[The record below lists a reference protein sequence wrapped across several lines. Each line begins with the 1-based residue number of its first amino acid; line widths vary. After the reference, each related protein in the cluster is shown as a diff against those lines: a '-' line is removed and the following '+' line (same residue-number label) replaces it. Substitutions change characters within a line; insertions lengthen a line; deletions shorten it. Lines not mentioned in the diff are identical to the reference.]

1 MKRVFLYGKLILSL
15 LGTVQLTFGQ
25 NQADRTKIAMAV
37 NQQKLESIVISA
49 NQQIKIQQ
57 REVKRFIKLGYPEFI
72 ESDDGTFSQ
81 LIGTNEQGNP
91 IYLQTMNQNVVN
103 TIGANILHN
112 GFDGFNLTGN
122 DMTIGLWEPSSPR
135 LLHEVLRFSS
145 TSSRITYATGQVS
158 GINSHATHVAG
169 TLIGNQTN
177 INSPNQEEVQGVAYE
192 ASIKAYDWN
201 LAVAEMA
208 AEAMNGLL
216 VANTSFGYAP
226 APLDES
232 EYGRYSLTS
241 REWDAV
247 MCAAP
252 FLQIVKPAGNVRDD
266 SPYIV
271 PQVAIKSG
279 FDLLE
284 SSGTSK
290 NVLVVSAFD
299 LTKDEPSEQ
308 SPVYDI
314 SLVEV
319 PYSSWGPTDDGRI
332 KPDITAHGHKVYSS
346 LQDANSAYGLL
357 SGTSMATAGVSG
369 VITLLQQYYNEKLGY
384 LLDPSEVPYLWSSTI
399 RALII
404 HSADEV
410 GAPGPDYK
418 YGWGVINAVSAA
430 EIIEKRGTSTIIRE
444 ETLEDQSAF
453 KLNVISNGYE
463 PLVVTIAWTDPEGE
477 VSPNNPPV
485 VDDTTHKLV
494 NDLDVKL
501 IRLDS
506 NGVPTTI
513 TDSNGD
519 NLLLP
524 WKRLEGITNNISLL
538 SARSTRGVNNVDNL
552 EKIEIPIE
560 YLPQDGGLFQIV
572 VSHKGV
578 LEEDCTSEGQNFSL
592 IVSGVSFCEDSI
604 VLYQHEDDVQTVN
617 GEGLHVKADN
627 ITASNVLEPVP
638 DPNTDEYLV
647 EYEAA
652 SFIELVPQGNHGFT
666 SEYGSDFLAHI
677 DCQLVPMEA
686 FSKRELNSIKNST
699 IADKNIDMPNSILIY
714 PNPVINNFLNI
725 QFELQDTAMVG
736 IALYDLN
743 SKLIQTTDTKSYESG
758 LHKQVLDLSTVPKGI
773 YIIKI
778 SMPFET
784 HTQKIIKK

>member
-15 LGTVQLTFGQ
+15 LGIVQLTYGQ
-25 NQADRTKIAMAV
+25 NQADRTRIATTV
-37 NQQKLESIVISA
+37 NQLKLESIITNA
-49 NQQIKIQQ
+49 EQQSKIQQ

-81 LIGTNEQGNP
+81 LIGSNELGSP
-91 IYLQTMNQNVVN
+91 VYLQTMNQNVVN
-103 TIGANILHN
+103 TTGANILHN

-135 LLHEVLRFSS
+135 LLHEILRFSS
-145 TSSRITYATGQVS
+145 TSSRITYATGQIS
-158 GINSHATHVAG
+158 GINSHATHIAG

-177 INSPNQEEVQGVAYE
+177 INSPNQQEVRGMAYE
-192 ASIKAYDWN
+192 AVIKAYDWN
-201 LAVAEMA
+201 LAAAEMA
-208 AEAMNGLL
+208 SEAQNGLL

-299 LTKDEPSEQ
+299 LTKDQPSEQ
-308 SPVYDI
+308 SPVYDV

-346 LQDANSAYGLL
+346 LQDTNSAYGLL

-369 VITLLQQYYNEKLGY
+369 VITLLQQYYNEKFGH

-410 GAPGPDYK
+410 GDPGPDYK

-430 EIIEKRGTSTIIRE
+430 EIIEKRGTGTIIRE
-444 ETLEDQSAF
+444 ETLEDQSEF

-501 IRLDS
+501 VRLDS
-506 NGVPTTI
+506 NGVPATVI
-513 TDSNGD
+513 DSNGD

-524 WKRLEGITNNISLL
+524 WKRLEGITADISLL
-538 SARSTRGVNNVDNL
+538 SARSTRGVNNVDNV
-552 EKIEIPIE
+552 EKIEIPID

-578 LEEDCTSEGQNFSL
+578 LEEDCTSAGQNFSL

-638 DPNTDEYLV
+638 DPNTDDYLV

-677 DCQLVPMEA
+677 NCQTGMTEA
-686 FSKRELNSIKNST
+686 FSSRELRSLK
-699 IADKNIDMPNSILIY
+699 ADELPDSNLKMTNALIVY
-714 PNPVINNFLNI
+714 PNPIISSFLNV
-725 QFELQDTAMVG
+725 QFELKEPSAVD
-736 IALYDLN
+736 IRLYDMQAKLVLTGG
-743 SKLIQTTDTKSYESG
+743 SKEFSSG
-758 LHKQVLDLSTVPKGI
+758 LHKQVLDISTQPKGI
-773 YIIKI
+773 YILKI
-778 SMPFET
+778 IMPDGT
-784 HTQKIIKK
+784 HTRKIIKK